1 MPNILHLINTAGP
14 GGAET
19 VFENIVRY
27 LPADRWTSTTV
38 VRNEGWLPDR
48 LRAAGHEPVIL
59 GSRSRLDFS
68 YYSML
73 RDVIRSRTIDLIH
86 THYFGPAITGSVLGL
101 LCGIPAVSTL
111 HGTGDLSPTESFRRL
126 KLNVLRRG
134 TDRVVF
140 VSAPLRDFY
149 VPLLGLEE
157 RSAVVIPNGV
167 EPHFFETRRRG
178 ALRSEIGSRPDD
190 FLLGSVG
197 NLRPAKGYD
206 VLLRAVAELR
216 SELPSVR
223 LVIAGDG
230 EGPLLDELLAL
241 RAELG
246 LVEHVHFL
254 GFRPDV
260 QDVLA
265 DLDLFVVSSRT
276 EGFSLAAVQ
285 AMAAGLPVV
294 ATKSGGP
301 EMILEHGRTGILV
314 DAGSAQ
320 ALAGAIRDLHGKRS
334 ERQQLARAGRRH
346 AAEQFTVEQQVRA
359 YEQLYEDCLGA
370 GTRGKTA
377 TRVEPRQGVVA

>member
-73 RDVIRSRTIDLIH
+73 REIIRNRAIGVVQ
-86 THYFGPAITGSVLGL
+86 THYFGPAITGSILGM

-111 HGTGDLSPTESFRRL
+111 HGTGDLSPSESFRRL

-140 VSAPLRDFY
+140 VSGPLRDFY
-149 VPLLGLEE
+149 LPLLGLEDT
-157 RSAVVIPNGV
+157 RAVVIPNGV
-167 EPHFFETRRRG
+167 EPQFFERQRRG
-178 ALRSEIGSRPDD
+178 TLRSEIGAGPDD
-190 FLLGSVG
+190 FLVGSVG

-206 VLLRAVAELR
+206 VLLRAVAEIRL
-216 SELPSVR
+216 ELPSVR

-254 GFRPDV
+254 GFRSDV
-260 QDVLA
+260 RDVLA

-294 ATKSGGP
+294 ATRSGGP

-314 DAGSAQ
+314 EPGSAK
-320 ALAGAIRDLHGKRS
+320 ALRDAIREIHGKPS

-346 AAEQFTVEQQVRA
+346 ASERFTVEQQVRA
-359 YEQLYEDCLGA
+359 YEQLYEDCLDASLGRRRHA
-370 GTRGKTA
+370 
-377 TRVEPRQGVVA
+377 EPRQGVGA